1 MSIKSKC
8 IANLI
13 SSLDNLKSIEKFS
26 GRAGIIR
33 KIKQD
38 IIFLGKYQV
47 EDGICRLISKEVE
60 RILRKWGCFGG

>member
-1 MSIKSKC
+1 MSIKNKC

-13 SSLDNLKSIEKFS
+13 SSLDNLKSMEPFS

-33 KIKQD
+33 KIKRD

-47 EDGICRLISKEVE
+47 EDGICRLIDKEVE
-60 RILRKWGCFGG
+60 RVLRGLG